1 MYFLNISGYLSVSWV
16 WMKTFSSG
24 LDWIWRNCRSR
35 GACKKPVFWKSSWR
49 GGVEDT
55 RSCKREG
62 VSECP
67 CWTSWSSWGKFQLAF
82 ISPDT
87 ENHLILQGSL
97 QHSFIQGLYVDWS
110 LVLGPRCSYFVGGV
124 FVCVMVVSQGQIVV
138 WISCSSKKFTP
149 IGIPLF

>member
-24 LDWIWRNCRSR
+24 LDWIWRNSRSR

-55 RSCKREG
+55 RSCEREG

-97 QHSFIQGLYVDWS
+97 QHSFIQWAICRLK
-110 LVLGPRCSYFVGGV
+110 
-124 FVCVMVVSQGQIVV
+124 
-138 WISCSSKKFTP
+138 SCSSTSVQLRCRWCICVCNGCFA
-149 IGIPLF
+149 GADSSMNLL